1 VNFEDRSSWEF
12 LFRDY
17 WLETKEKQSLTLEVI
32 LNAKSQQQTPL
43 TPAAEEKETSDEQA
57 NSDNSSAHHAE
68 AEETSSKRKSR
79 KRLKMSKITPSP
91 SSTNKRLKKMRKG
104 KTVLVECSEKRTRPS
119 KNKSIGGHWASEELL
134 DFVAHMRDGDRSV
147 ISQFDVQA
155 LLLEYIKRK
164 NLRDPRRKS
173 QIICDRMLENLFG
186 KPRVGHFEML
196 KLLEA
201 HFLEASP
208 TEMDDNQGGGV
219 VDPEPDPE
227 PENSEGT
234 ALVTSSE
241 KKRKGRS
248 KGNRAMQGNL
258 DDYAAIDVHNIG
270 LVYLRRNLMEE
281 IIDSEPDEFE
291 EKVVGSFVRIR
302 ISNSGQQRHDIYRL
316 VQVVGMDIFP

>member
-1 VNFEDRSSWEF
+1 
-12 LFRDY
+12 
-17 WLETKEKQSLTLEVI
+17 VI

-57 NSDNSSAHHAE
+57 KSDNSAHRAE

-79 KRLKMSKITPSP
+79 KRLKKPMITPSP
-91 SSTNKRLKKMRKG
+91 SSTNKRLKKMQKD
-104 KTVLVECSEKRTRPS
+104 KTALVECSEKRTRTS
-119 KNKSIGGHWASEELL
+119 KNKSSGGHWASEELL
-134 DFVAHMRDGDRSV
+134 DFVSHMRDGDRSV

-173 QIICDRMLENLFG
+173 QIICDRMLESLFG

-208 TEMDDNQGGGV
+208 TEMDDKQGGGV

-227 PENSEGT
+227 PENSEGS
-234 ALVTSSE
+234 ALGTSSE
-241 KKRKGRS
+241 KKRKGRG

-258 DDYAAIDVHNIG
+258 DDYAAIDLHNIG
-270 LVYLRRNLMEE
+270 LIYLRRNLMDE
-281 IIDSEPDEFE
+281 IIDNEPEEFE

-302 ISNSGQQRHDIYRL
+302 ISNSGQQRQDIYRL

>member
-1 VNFEDRSSWEF
+1 M
-12 LFRDY
+12 
-17 WLETKEKQSLTLEVI
+17 TLEEI
-32 LNAKSQQQTPL
+32 LDAKSQQKTPM
-43 TPAAEEKETSDEQA
+43 TPAAQEKETSDEHA
-57 NSDNSSAHHAE
+57 NSNNSSAHRTE

-79 KRLKMSKITPSP
+79 KRLKQPKTTSSP
-91 SSTNKRLKKMRKG
+91 SSTNKRLKKMRKD
-104 KTVLVECSEKRTRPS
+104 KMALAECSEKRTRTS
-119 KNKSIGGHWASEELL
+119 NNKSSGTHWASEELL

-196 KLLEA
+196 KLLES
-201 HFLEASP
+201 HFLEVSP

-227 PENSEGT
+227 PENSEGS
-234 ALVTSSE
+234 ALGTSSE
-241 KKRKGRS
+241 KKRKGRG
-248 KGNRAMQGNL
+248 KGRAIQGNL

-270 LVYLRRNLMEE
+270 LIYLRRNLMEE
-281 IIDSEPDEFE
+281 IIDSEPEDFE
-291 EKVVGSFVRIR
+291 QKVVGSFVRIR
-302 ISNSGQQRHDIYRL
+302 ISSTGQQRQDIYRL
-316 VQVVGMDIFP
+316 VQIVGMDIFPQEVFLIRSLNFLQICAH